1 MIDSIA
7 QENEIDMMA
16 KNKFKRMKHILYLI
30 AIVFTLSIAGCDNAD
45 DLLNQYIKDG
55 PIVYA
60 GKITDLNIKSGH
72 KRLGIGIYPAED
84 VNRAY
89 CMLRWNTG
97 SGAKDSLKVD
107 YIPANYNAVYQ
118 SYFTTIEMPSI
129 EGNVLIEAWN
139 VDTFGNKSLLTNK
152 GGFVY
157 GEKYIKT
164 LMPSIVKFTAGNKTV
179 EFDNKIGVIDNLVSY
194 QQTNGE
200 FTAEEKVVKSLPLV
214 NPQKGGKVR
223 SKTRYLI
230 NTNDLDTLVTGNYL
244 ETWIP

>member
-1 MIDSIA
+1 
-7 QENEIDMMA
+7 MM
-16 KNKFKRMKHILYLI
+16 KKIVYLI
-30 AIVFTLSIAGCDNAD
+30 AAVLCFLSIGCDNAD

-60 GKITDLNIKSGH
+60 GKIIDLNIKSGH

-97 SGAKDSLKVD
+97 SGEKDSLKME
-107 YIPANYNAVYQ
+107 YTPANYSSVYE
-118 SYFTTIEMPSI
+118 SYFTVIDMPAI

-139 VDTFGNKSLLTNK
+139 VDVFGNKSLLTNK

-157 GEKYIKT
+157 GDNYIKT
-164 LMPSIVKFTAGNKTV
+164 LMPSTVKFTAGNKTA
-179 EFDNKIGVIDNLVSY
+179 EFDNKIGVVDNVVSY
-194 QQTNGE
+194 QQSDGE
-200 FTAEEKVVKSLPLV
+200 FTTEVKVVKSISLV
-214 NPQKGGKVR
+214 NPLKGGKLR

-230 NTNDLDTLVTGNYL
+230 NANDLDTLVTPNYK
-244 ETWIP
+244 ETLIP